1 MFQIICLM
9 LGGVGVGYML
19 RRHSLK
25 IIPRLIT
32 SLIWLLLFFL
42 GMEVGCNQRLIHNI
56 STLGV
61 EALLLT
67 LGGILGSILLAWGLW
82 NFVLKKGKPNEG

>member
-1 MFQIICLM
+1 M

-19 RRHSLK
+19 RRYSLK

-32 SLIWLLLFFL
+32 FLIWLLLFFL
-42 GMEVGCNQRLIHNI
+42 GMEVGSNQRLIRNI

-82 NFVLKKGKPNEG
+82 SFVLKKGKPHEG